1 VFEEFQG
8 IPMHPLVVHTAVVLL
23 PLQVMAGIA
32 FAVLPRFRRYLGWF
46 VAGVAVAAP
55 VASYIARLSG
65 QALRDRLIRNGTS
78 DAGVLA
84 RIQEHND
91 FADLAMYSSIALG
104 VLMLGLLI
112 LEVRRT
118 RAAVDG
124 AGSGA
129 GGLNVLMIVVMVLTL
144 GAAGTTGYYIF
155 QTGDSGA
162 KMTWTGR

>member
-1 VFEEFQG
+1 MFEEFQG
-8 IPMHPLVVHTAVVLL
+8 IPMHPLLVHAAVVLL
-23 PLQVMAGIA
+23 PLQVAAGIA

-55 VASYIARLSG
+55 LAAYIARLSG

-91 FADLAMYSSIALG
+91 FADLAMYFSIGLG
-104 VLMLGLLI
+104 VLMLVLLI

-118 RAAVDG
+118 RAAADG
-124 AGSGA
+124 GGA
-129 GGLNVLMIVVMVLTL
+129 GGLNILMIVLMVLTV
-144 GAAGTTGYYIF
+144 GAGGATGYYVF
-155 QTGDSGA
+155 KTGDTGA

>member
-8 IPMHPLVVHTAVVLL
+8 IPMHPLLVHAAVVLL

-55 VASYIARLSG
+55 LAAYIARLSG

-84 RIQEHND
+84 RIQQHND
-91 FADLAMYSSIALG
+91 YADLAMYSSIGLG
-104 VLMLGLLI
+104 VLMLVLLV
-112 LEVRRT
+112 LEIRRVRG
-118 RAAVDG
+118 AAD
-124 AGSGA
+124 GSGS
-129 GGLNVLMIVVMVLTL
+129 GGLNILMIILMVLTL

>member
-1 VFEEFQG
+1 LFEEFQG
-8 IPMHPLVVHTAVVLL
+8 IPMHPLLVHAAVVLL
-23 PLQVMAGIA
+23 PLQVAAGIA
-32 FAVLPRFRRYLGWF
+32 YAVLPRFRRYLGWF

-55 VASYIARLSG
+55 LAAYIARLSG

-84 RIQEHND
+84 SIQEHND

-112 LEVRRT
+112 LEMRRT
-118 RAAVDG
+118 RAATDG
-124 AGSGA
+124 AGA
-129 GGLNVLMIVVMVLTL
+129 GGLYIVMIVVMVLTI
-144 GAAGTTGYYIF
+144 GAGGATGYYVF
-155 QTGDSGA
+155 QTGDTGA

>member
-8 IPMHPLVVHTAVVLL
+8 IPMHPLLVHAAVVLL

-46 VAGVAVAAP
+46 VAGTAVAAP
-55 VASYIARLSG
+55 VAAFIARQSG
-65 QALRDRLIRNGTS
+65 LALRDRLVRNGTS

-84 RIQEHND
+84 SIQEHND

-104 VLMLGLLI
+104 VLMLVLLI

-118 RAAVDG
+118 RTAVDG
-124 AGSGA
+124 AGSG
-129 GGLNVLMIVVMVLTL
+129 GMNILMIVVMVLTL

-155 QTGDSGA
+155 QTGDTGA

>member
-1 VFEEFQG
+1 MFEEFQG
-8 IPMHPLVVHTAVVLL
+8 IPMHPLLVHAAVVLL
-23 PLQVMAGIA
+23 PLQVAAAIA
-32 FAVLPRFRRYLGWF
+32 YGVLPRFRRYLGWF

-55 VASYIARLSG
+55 LATYIARLSG

-84 RIQEHND
+84 SIQQHND

-104 VLMLGLLI
+104 VLMLALLV

-118 RAAVDG
+118 RAAADG
-124 AGSGA
+124 PGPGA
-129 GGLNVLMIVVMVLTL
+129 LNVLMIIVIVLAL
-144 GAAGTTGYYIF
+144 GAAGTTGYYVF
-155 QTGDSGA
+155 RTGDSGA